1 MIQSNQ
7 KIRKLSQK
15 KPVDMM
21 RFASLGTQFLVSIGI
36 TAWLGLWLDKKFAFT
51 TPIFVWLLP
60 LLTII
65 GLLVAI
71 IKEAS
76 QK

>member
-1 MIQSNQ
+1 MPQNHQ
-7 KIRKLSQK
+7 KM
-15 KPVDMM
+15 KPLERGKNNIL
-21 RFASLGTQFLVSIGI
+21 RFASLGTQFLASIVL
-36 TAWLGLWLDKKFAFT
+36 TAWLGVYIDKKLAFT

-65 GLLVAI
+65 GLLAKI
-71 IKEAS
+71 IKDAS

>member
-1 MIQSNQ
+1 M
-7 KIRKLSQK
+7 L
-15 KPVDMM
+15 
-21 RFASLGTQFLVSIGI
+21 RFASLGTQFLAAILL
-36 TAWLGLWLDKKFAFT
+36 TAWLGVWLDKKFAFV

-65 GLLVAI
+65 GLLVKV
-71 IKEAS
+71 IKDAS